1 MMLMKVSNTGFRASN
16 SFRLKV
22 WLQISIF
29 WPFNFFKFM
38 VQRLSRV
45 TKDNVV
51 TVLIFVKVFMHSPI
65 MIYVRSPD
73 LIEQLDSGD
82 SADY

>member
-1 MMLMKVSNTGFRASN
+1 
-16 SFRLKV
+16 
-22 WLQISIF
+22 
-29 WPFNFFKFM
+29 M
-38 VQRLSRV
+38 VQRLIRV

>member
-1 MMLMKVSNTGFRASN
+1 MILMKVSNTGFRASN

-22 WLQISIF
+22 WLQILIF

-38 VQRLSRV
+38 VQRLIRV

-73 LIEQLDSGD
+73 LIEKLDSGD